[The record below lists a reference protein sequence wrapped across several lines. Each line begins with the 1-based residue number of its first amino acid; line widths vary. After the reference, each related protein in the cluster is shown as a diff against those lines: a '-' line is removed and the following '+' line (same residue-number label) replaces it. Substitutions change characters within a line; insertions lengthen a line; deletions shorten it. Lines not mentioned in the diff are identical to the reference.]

1 MNHLENEVTFAHF
14 DAEGVDVQ
22 VLEGNADVIGYV
34 SDNGLISFDR
44 FGNITYVERGDK
56 ECLATPGRS
65 SGVCWGSFGI
75 PGRTS
80 W

>member
-56 ECLATPGRS
+56 E
-65 SGVCWGSFGI
+65 
-75 PGRTS
+75 
-80 W
+80 